1 MDRTFSTRLVESTA
15 CCLVLAVM
23 VLLSG
28 VPGANARITT
38 LTITNTQPAFG
49 GATFGPVGSYEVITG
64 TFTDEVDPDDPHNA
78 VIVDIEHGPK
88 NANGA
93 VSFTADFQIIKPTN
107 LANSAHRLRRAR
119 EASKPRGD
127 IFIGCDPLQ
136 SLPPGRAGEAGQRF
150 FASLA
155 HGRAMALSALGQQ
168 R

>member
-1 MDRTFSTRLVESTA
+1 
-15 CCLVLAVM
+15 VLGVYHVFRGSPDEAIANAVQ
-23 VLLSG
+23 VPVNDPLSG
-28 VPGANARITT
+28 VA
-38 LTITNTQPAFG
+38 
-49 GATFGPVGSYEVITG
+49 S
-64 TFTDEVDPDDPHNA
+64 
-78 VIVDIEHGPK
+78 
-88 NANGA
+88 
-93 VSFTADFQIIKPTN
+93 
-107 LANSAHRLRRAR
+107 LRRAR